1 MYDQFI
7 YDEAIKQGFTPTAAK
22 LVVAQARFESSDYT
36 SGVFQKN
43 NNMYGMKYVGQPLAT
58 KGSLAPSNERSCPT
72 GCKNSDFYAKY
83 ASPADS
89 AKDVMTR
96 LYMKTMGGV
105 TPADLRNATDTDDF
119 ALKLKKRSYY
129 GFMKTPETWG
139 SEVRNYANGL
149 KAKLLKINIIEIV
162 KKNKGKFTLGLALL
176 ISGLVWYFYNK
187 KK

>member
-1 MYDQFI
+1 MYDQAI
-7 YDEAIKQGFTPTAAK
+7 YEEAIKQGFTPTAAK
-22 LVVAQARFESSDYT
+22 LVVAQARFESADYT

-43 NNMYGMKYVGQPLAT
+43 NNMYGMKYVGQPLAS

-89 AKDVMTR
+89 AKDVMSR

-105 TPADLRNATDTDDF
+105 TPDELKNTTDAEDF

-129 GFMKTPETWG
+129 GFKKTPETWG
-139 SEVRNYANGL
+139 SEVSNYARGL
-149 KAKLLKINIIEIV
+149 KAKLLKINIIEII
-162 KKNKGKFTLGLALL
+162 KENKGKFTIGLGLVFV
-176 ISGLVWYFYNK
+176 GLAWYLYNK
-187 KK
+187 NK